1 MSAHGTIR
9 YADEELNEF
18 RLLIESKLEEAKKQL
33 DTLQEQILEITEI
46 AGDEHGGDWMDDSN
60 VNNDVEMLNTMAIR
74 QRKYIK
80 DLENALVRIKNK
92 TYGICVVTGELIDK
106 RRLMAVPT
114 TTKSVL
120 AKNEEQKQVE
130 EKTIVSPSK
139 TPYIK
144 TDDGDGEAL
153 PAPASV
159 SSTPSTPKI
168 ITRVIRKP
176 SSTPKTAAKS
186 VANDDDDFDFGTMEE
201 SFADDDY
208 EREDMSSDNGDY
220 DFDSFADSDSG
231 ADY

>member
-130 EKTIVSPSK
+130 EKTIVGPTK

-144 TDDGDGEAL
+144 TDDGEGESL
-153 PAPASV
+153 PAPAAVAPSA
-159 SSTPSTPKI
+159 SSPKI
-168 ITRVIRKP
+168 ITRVIRKST
-176 SSTPKTAAKS
+176 SSPKPVASKSAAH
-186 VANDDDDFDFGTMEE
+186 DDDDFEFGTMEE
-201 SFADDDY
+201 NFEDDF
-208 EREDMSSDNGDY
+208 EREDMADNGDY

-231 ADY
+231 NDY

>member
-9 YADEELNEF
+9 YADEELNGF
-18 RLLIESKLEEAKKQL
+18 RLLIEGKLEEAKKQL

-92 TYGICVVTGELIDK
+92 TYGICVITGELIDK

-120 AKNEEQKQVE
+120 AKNEEQKQVD
-130 EKTIVSPSK
+130 EKTLVGPTK

-144 TDDGDGEAL
+144 TDDGEGI
-153 PAPASV
+153 PAPTVAAAAP
-159 SSTPSTPKI
+159 TTPKI
-168 ITRVIRKP
+168 ITRVIRK
-176 SSTPKTAAKS
+176 SSSASKPASSKMAAH
-186 VANDDDDFDFGTMEE
+186 DDDDLDFGTMEE
-201 SFADDDY
+201 NFEEDY
-208 EREDMSSDNGDY
+208 ERDEMSAGGDF
-220 DFDSFADSDSG
+220 DFDSFADTDTG
-231 ADY
+231 NDY

>member
-120 AKNEEQKQVE
+120 AKNEEQKQAE
-130 EKTIVSPSK
+130 EKTVVVPTK

-144 TDDGDGEAL
+144 TDDGESEAL
-153 PAPASV
+153 PAPA
-159 SSTPSTPKI
+159 PAAAPATPKI
-168 ITRVIRKP
+168 ITRVIRK
-176 SSTPKTAAKS
+176 SSSAPKPAKS
-186 VANDDDDFDFGTMEE
+186 VAHDDEDFDFGNMEDNFE
-201 SFADDDY
+201 DDF
-208 EREDMSSDNGDY
+208 EREDMSTDNGDY
-220 DFDSFADSDSG
+220 DFDSFADSDTG
-231 ADY
+231 NDY